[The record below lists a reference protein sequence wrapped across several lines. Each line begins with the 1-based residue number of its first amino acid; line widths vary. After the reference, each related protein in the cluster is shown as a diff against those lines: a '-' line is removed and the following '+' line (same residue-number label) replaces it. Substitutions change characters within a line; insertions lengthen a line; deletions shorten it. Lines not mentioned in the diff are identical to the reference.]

1 MAMREQNV
9 VLQQGRRRFGVVVG
23 GVPMA
28 FATNVEIVRPTEERT
43 SPDGWRIVEPDG
55 DPVVRIEVPLRY
67 VTVEPRNG

>member
-1 MAMREQNV
+1 MAMPEQNV
-9 VLQQGRRRFGVVVG
+9 VLRQGRRRFGVVVG

-28 FATNVEIVRPTEERT
+28 FATNVEIVRPTEERI
-43 SPDGWRIVEPDG
+43 SPDGWRIVEPVG